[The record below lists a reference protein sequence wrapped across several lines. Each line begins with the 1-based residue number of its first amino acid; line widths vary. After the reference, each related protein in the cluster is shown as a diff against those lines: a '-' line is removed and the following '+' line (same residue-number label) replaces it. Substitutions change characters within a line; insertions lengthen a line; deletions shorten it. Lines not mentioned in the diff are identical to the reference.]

1 MMRIHLIGLAVLA
14 GLGAPAPAQA
24 QQPQSVERRV
34 DRLEQQLRAVQRRVF
49 PNGNVQP
56 EVGES
61 APAGPQGAAGGD
73 AMTSLIQR
81 VDALETQLRA
91 LTGQVEENGY
101 RTRQLEEQVARLRT
115 DLTARLDRVDPPAP
129 APAPVIVPVV
139 VPTPAEP
146 PPEVRVE
153 PPAEIPAEPARPAA
167 SPPASAE
174 EAYNVGYR
182 LWDGR
187 RYAEAQTALEAAAIR
202 YPTGR
207 WISWIRNLQGR
218 AYLDDGKPAT
228 AARILLAN
236 YTDNPRGDRAADSL
250 YYLGEAL
257 TRLNRMTEACRVYDE
272 LARVYPTMRDQIRAQ
287 LPAAR
292 AAARCSRD

>member
-1 MMRIHLIGLAVLA
+1 MRFHLIGLVVLA
-14 GLGAPAPAQA
+14 GLSAQAPAQA
-24 QQPQSVERRV
+24 QQPPSVERRV
-34 DRLEQQLRAVQRRVF
+34 ERLEQQLRAVQRRVF

-56 EVGES
+56 EVGEPP
-61 APAGPQGAAGGD
+61 APAGPAAAAGGD
-73 AMTSLIQR
+73 AMTSLTQR

-91 LTGQVEENGY
+91 LTGQIEENGY

-129 APAPVIVPVV
+129 APLPVPAVV
-139 VPTPAEP
+139 EPRPEPAVET
-146 PPEVRVE
+146 PPE
-153 PPAEIPAEPARPAA
+153 PAPAA
-167 SPPASAE
+167 AVPASAE
-174 EAYNVGYR
+174 EAYSVGYR
-182 LWDGR
+182 LWDR
-187 RYAEAQTALEAAAIR
+187 RHYAEAQIALEAAATR

-257 TRLNRMTEACRVYDE
+257 TQLNRRTEACRVYAE
-272 LARVYPTMRDQIRAQ
+272 LARVYPNMRDQLRAQ
-287 LPAAR
+287 LPEAR
-292 AAARCSRD
+292 RTARCTAD

>member
-1 MMRIHLIGLAVLA
+1 MMRLHLIGLIVLA
-14 GLGAPAPAQA
+14 GLGAQAPAQA

-56 EVGES
+56 EVGD
-61 APAGPQGAAGGD
+61 APPAGPAVAGAGD
-73 AMTSLIQR
+73 AMTSLTQR

-91 LTGQVEENGY
+91 LTGQIEENGY

-115 DLTARLDRVDPPAP
+115 DLTARLDRVDPQAP
-129 APAPVIVPVV
+129 APAPLTV
-139 VPTPAEP
+139 EP
-146 PPEVRVE
+146 RPEPRAE
-153 PPAEIPAEPARPAA
+153 PPAETPPEPPRAAPA
-167 SPPASAE
+167 PASAE
-174 EAYNVGYR
+174 EAYNAGYR
-182 LWDGR
+182 LWDR
-187 RYAEAQTALEAAAIR
+187 RQYGEAQAALEAAATR

-228 AARILLAN
+228 AARVLLAN

-257 TRLNRMTEACRVYDE
+257 TRLNRRTEACRVYDE
-272 LARVYPTMRDQIRAQ
+272 LARVYPTMRDQLRAL
-287 LPAAR
+287 LPEAR
-292 AAARCSRD
+292 RTARCGAD